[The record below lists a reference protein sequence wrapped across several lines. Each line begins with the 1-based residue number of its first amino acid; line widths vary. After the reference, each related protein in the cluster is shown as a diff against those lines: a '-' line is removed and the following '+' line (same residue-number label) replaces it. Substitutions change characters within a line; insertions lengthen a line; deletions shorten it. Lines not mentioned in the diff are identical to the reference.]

1 LEQSKTPSFD
11 KRQARIFASACKEG
25 ISKENQRK
33 FGGRI
38 DDGAVTELSK
48 CSSTIVSSSPKSVKM
63 KKSMPLFYF
72 SITLAICSSALYHF
86 TAKSTPANVNFTV
99 SLLVTYAVAF
109 AVVLLTFFFFPIK
122 NGLAFELKQLNW
134 ASIGLAIA
142 IVGIEFGF
150 LLVYRSGWNLGI
162 AAVLTNVVASLILL
176 PVAIF
181 FFKDKISWVNIVGI
195 FVCLAGLIMLNWKS

>member
-1 LEQSKTPSFD
+1 
-11 KRQARIFASACKEG
+11 
-25 ISKENQRK
+25 
-33 FGGRI
+33 
-38 DDGAVTELSK
+38 
-48 CSSTIVSSSPKSVKM
+48 M
-63 KKSMPLFYF
+63 KKPMFLFYF

-86 TAKSTPANVNFTV
+86 VAKSTPSNVNFTV

-109 AVVLLTFFFFPIK
+109 VITWVGFFFFPVT
-122 NGLAFELKQLNW
+122 NGIAAELKQLNW

-181 FFKDKISWVNIVGI
+181 LFKDQISWVNAAGI
-195 FVCLAGLIMLNWKS
+195 LVCLVGLVMLNWKR